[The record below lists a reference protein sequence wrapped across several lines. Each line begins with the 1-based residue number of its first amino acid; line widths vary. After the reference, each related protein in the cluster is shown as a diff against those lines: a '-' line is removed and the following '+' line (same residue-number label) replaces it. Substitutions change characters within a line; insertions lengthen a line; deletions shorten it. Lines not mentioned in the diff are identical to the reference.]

1 MGLAL
6 EPPTDLESQPMVSRT
21 VASSTQGLH
30 IPFVRLSSLL
40 LFIFYLID
48 RSSFW
53 AVSVVLD

>member
-6 EPPTDLESQPMVSRT
+6 EPPTDLESQPRVSWT

-30 IPFVRLSSLL
+30 IPYVRLSSLL

-53 AVSVVLD
+53 VVSVVLD